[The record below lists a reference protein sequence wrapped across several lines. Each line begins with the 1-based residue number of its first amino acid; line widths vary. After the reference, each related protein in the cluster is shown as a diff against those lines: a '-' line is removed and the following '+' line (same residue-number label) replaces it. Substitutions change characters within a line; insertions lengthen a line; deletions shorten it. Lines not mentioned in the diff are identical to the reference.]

1 LLSANETPVG
11 LHQMTLIARDSV
23 RSIPDRESHASA
35 SSRDAGIDTMRGI
48 AILMVI
54 GIHSFPQPLT
64 SWETLADAVLRPCV
78 PIFLFASGYLTALSG
93 QVPIGKR
100 LKAALIPYA
109 IAFVAAYIYMTMH
122 NPAMDHRITTT
133 LARFA
138 FAYVFVYYYV
148 FVYVGCT
155 FGLRLVFW
163 AAGVGTPRSEWRLIL
178 FLLISIALGL
188 IAGSYLDPLLARLG
202 YSDSLIEEV
211 RMRDVPFWFSF
222 MALGALIGTSGSR
235 SALHDMWQP
244 IAGVTLLACVIYASV
259 RLFGL
264 GDAADYDSVA
274 FFGYAALLC
283 ILLLA
288 LDARLPLFASL
299 GSGSYFIYLWHI
311 FIVML
316 LRDHAGLRQFGPAVR
331 FAITYS
337 VTALSSIL
345 ALAAVREIT
354 RPPLIRW
361 LGA

>member
-1 LLSANETPVG
+1 
-11 LHQMTLIARDSV
+11 MTLIARDSV
-23 RSIPDRESHASA
+23 RSIRDLESRANA

-54 GIHSFPQPLT
+54 GIHSFQQPLT
-64 SWETLADAVLRPCV
+64 SWETLADAALRPCV

-155 FGLRLVFW
+155 FFLWLVFW
-163 AAGVGTPRSEWRLIL
+163 AAGAGTPQSESRLVL

-188 IAGSYLDPLLARLG
+188 IAGGYLDPLLTRLG

-222 MALGALIGTSGSR
+222 MAIGALVGTSGSR
-235 SALHDMWQP
+235 SALYDVQGP
-244 IAGVTLLACVIYASV
+244 IAGATLLAFTIYAGV
-259 RLFGL
+259 RLYGL

-283 ILLLA
+283 ILLIA
-288 LDARLPLFASL
+288 LDTRLPLFASL

-316 LRDHAGLRQFGPAVR
+316 LRDHAGLRQFGPATG
-331 FAITYS
+331 FAITYT
-337 VTALSSIL
+337 VTALGSIL
-345 ALAAVREIT
+345 ALVAIREIT
-354 RPPLIRW
+354 RPPLTRW